1 MMLFY
6 KTTQE
11 YYIMFSGKRL
21 KQKRIEKGMT
31 QAEIADIIRINRS
44 SYNSWESGRAKPN
57 QKNLS
62 ALASILGVSDTY
74 FESEYDIMNHY
85 LQLNPM
91 NQQKADTY
99 VEDLLQSQEQK
110 KTIQLF
116 AVKVLS
122 DIALSAGAGEAFF
135 DEQETE
141 IVYSDEEQ
149 YGYDVAAWIQG
160 DSMKPVYEDGEIALI
175 RATGF
180 DYDGAVYALSWNES
194 VYIKRLYRE
203 ENGFRM
209 VSLNKKYPDRFIP
222 FEDEPRI
229 VGLVVGHFM
238 PVIGG

>member
-1 MMLFY
+1 
-6 KTTQE
+6 
-11 YYIMFSGKRL
+11 MFSGKRL

-99 VEDLLQSQEQK
+99 VEDLLQSQKQK

-116 AVKVLS
+116 AIKVLS

-141 IVYSDEEQ
+141 TVYSDEEQ

-160 DSMKPVYEDGEIALI
+160 DSMKPVYEDGEVALI

-194 VYIKRLYRE
+194 VYIKRLYWE

>member
-1 MMLFY
+1 
-6 KTTQE
+6 
-11 YYIMFSGKRL
+11 MFSGKRL

-141 IVYSDEEQ
+141 TVFSDEEQ

-194 VYIKRLYRE
+194 IYIKRLYRE

-209 VSLNKKYPDRFIP
+209 VSLNKKYSDRFIP

>member
-1 MMLFY
+1 MLLFY
-6 KTTQE
+6 KTTQG

-74 FESEYDIMNHY
+74 FESEYEIMNHY

-141 IVYSDEEQ
+141 TVFSDEEQ

-194 VYIKRLYRE
+194 IYIKRLYRE

>member
-57 QKNLS
+57 KKNLS

-116 AVKVLS
+116 AVEVLS

-141 IVYSDEEQ
+141 TVYSDEEQ

>member
-21 KQKRIEKGMT
+21 RQKRIEKGMT

-57 QKNLS
+57 KKNLS

-116 AVKVLS
+116 AVEVLS

-141 IVYSDEEQ
+141 TVYSDEEQ

-160 DSMKPVYEDGEIALI
+160 DSMKPVYEDGEVALI

>member
-1 MMLFY
+1 
-6 KTTQE
+6 
-11 YYIMFSGKRL
+11 MFSGKRL

-57 QKNLS
+57 KKNLS

-116 AVKVLS
+116 AVEVLS

-141 IVYSDEEQ
+141 TVYSDEEQ

>member
-1 MMLFY
+1 MTLFY

-116 AVKVLS
+116 AVEVLS
-122 DIALSAGAGEAFF
+122 DIALSAGAGESFF

-141 IVYSDEEQ
+141 IVYSNEEQ
-149 YGYDVAAWIQG
+149 YGYDIAAWIQG
-160 DSMKPVYEDGEIALI
+160 DSMNPVYEDGEIALI
-175 RATGF
+175 RANGF
-180 DYDGAVYALSWNES
+180 DYDGAVYALSWNDS

-203 ENGFRM
+203 KNGFRM
-209 VSLNKKYPDRFIP
+209 VSLNHKYPDRFIP

>member
-1 MMLFY
+1 MVLFY

-74 FESEYDIMNHY
+74 FESEYEIMNRY

-141 IVYSDEEQ
+141 TVFSDEEQ

-194 VYIKRLYRE
+194 IYIKRLYRE

>member
-1 MMLFY
+1 
-6 KTTQE
+6 
-11 YYIMFSGKRL
+11 MFSGKRL

-62 ALASILGVSDTY
+62 ALSSIFGVSDTY
-74 FESEYDIMNHY
+74 FESEYDIVNHY
-85 LQLNPM
+85 LQLSPV

-99 VEDLLQSQEQK
+99 VEDLLQSQEQN

-116 AVKVLS
+116 AVEVLS
-122 DIALSAGAGEAFF
+122 DIALSAGAGESFF
-135 DEQETE
+135 NEQETE
-141 IVYSDEEQ
+141 IVYSNEEQ
-149 YGYDVAAWIQG
+149 YGYDIAAWIQG
-160 DSMKPVYEDGEIALI
+160 DSMNPVYEDGEIALI
-175 RATGF
+175 RANGF
-180 DYDGAVYALSWNES
+180 DYDGAVYALSWNDS

-203 ENGFRM
+203 KNGFRM
-209 VSLNKKYPDRFIP
+209 VSLNHKYPDRFIP

-238 PVIGG
+238 PMIGG

>member
-1 MMLFY
+1 MLFY

-116 AVKVLS
+116 AVEVLS
-122 DIALSAGAGEAFF
+122 DIALSAGAGESFF

-141 IVYSDEEQ
+141 IVYSNEEQ
-149 YGYDVAAWIQG
+149 YGYDIAAWIQG
-160 DSMKPVYEDGEIALI
+160 DSMNPVYEDGEIALI
-175 RATGF
+175 RANGF
-180 DYDGAVYALSWNES
+180 DYDGAVYALSWNDS

-203 ENGFRM
+203 KNGFRM
-209 VSLNKKYPDRFIP
+209 VSLNHKYPDRFIP

>member
-1 MMLFY
+1 
-6 KTTQE
+6 
-11 YYIMFSGKRL
+11 MFSGKRL

-91 NQQKADTY
+91 NQQKADNY

-116 AVKVLS
+116 AVEVLS
-122 DIALSAGAGEAFF
+122 DITLSAGSGRAFF

-141 IVYSDEEQ
+141 TVYSDEEQ

>member
-1 MMLFY
+1 
-6 KTTQE
+6 
-11 YYIMFSGKRL
+11 MFSGKRL

-62 ALASILGVSDTY
+62 ALSSIFGVSNTY
-74 FESEYDIMNHY
+74 FESEYEIVNHY
-85 LQLNPM
+85 LQLSPV

-99 VEDLLQSQEQK
+99 VEDLLQSQEQN

-116 AVKVLS
+116 AVEVLS
-122 DIALSAGAGEAFF
+122 DIALSAGAGESFF

-141 IVYSDEEQ
+141 IVYSNEEQ
-149 YGYDVAAWIQG
+149 YGYDIAAWIQG
-160 DSMKPVYEDGEIALI
+160 DSMNPVYEDGEIALI
-175 RATGF
+175 RANGF
-180 DYDGAVYALSWNES
+180 DYDGAVYALSWNDS

-203 ENGFRM
+203 KNGFRM
-209 VSLNKKYPDRFIP
+209 VSLNHKYPDRFIP

>member
-122 DIALSAGAGEAFF
+122 DIALSAGAGESFF

-141 IVYSDEEQ
+141 IVYSNEEQ
-149 YGYDVAAWIQG
+149 YGYDIAAWIQG
-160 DSMKPVYEDGEIALI
+160 DSMNPVYEDGEIALI
-175 RATGF
+175 RANGF
-180 DYDGAVYALSWNES
+180 DYDGAVYALSWNDS

-203 ENGFRM
+203 KNGFRM
-209 VSLNKKYPDRFIP
+209 VSLNHKYPDRFIP

-229 VGLVVGHFM
+229 VGLVVGHFK

>member
-62 ALASILGVSDTY
+62 ALSSIFGVSDTY
-74 FESEYDIMNHY
+74 FESEYDIVNHY

-99 VEDLLQSQEQK
+99 VEDLLQSQEQN

-116 AVKVLS
+116 AVEVLS
-122 DIALSAGAGEAFF
+122 DIALSAGAGESFF

-141 IVYSDEEQ
+141 IVYSNEEQ
-149 YGYDVAAWIQG
+149 YGYDIAAWIQG
-160 DSMKPVYEDGEIALI
+160 DSMNPVYEDGEIALI
-175 RATGF
+175 RANGF
-180 DYDGAVYALSWNES
+180 DYDGAVYALSWNDS

-203 ENGFRM
+203 KNGFRM
-209 VSLNKKYPDRFIP
+209 VSLNHKYPDRFIP

>member
-1 MMLFY
+1 MVLFY

-141 IVYSDEEQ
+141 TVFSDEEQ

-194 VYIKRLYRE
+194 IYIKRLYRE

-209 VSLNKKYPDRFIP
+209 VSLNKKYSDRFIP

>member
-1 MMLFY
+1 
-6 KTTQE
+6 
-11 YYIMFSGKRL
+11 MFSGKRL

-122 DIALSAGAGEAFF
+122 DIALSAGAGESFF

-141 IVYSDEEQ
+141 IVYSNEEQ
-149 YGYDVAAWIQG
+149 YGYDIAAWIQG
-160 DSMKPVYEDGEIALI
+160 DSMNPVYEDGEIALI
-175 RATGF
+175 RANGF
-180 DYDGAVYALSWNES
+180 DYDGAVYALSWNDS

-203 ENGFRM
+203 KNGFRM
-209 VSLNKKYPDRFIP
+209 VSLNHKYPDRFIP

-229 VGLVVGHFM
+229 VGLVVGHFK

>member
-57 QKNLS
+57 KKNLS

-116 AVKVLS
+116 AVEVLS

-141 IVYSDEEQ
+141 TVYSDEEQ

-209 VSLNKKYPDRFIP
+209 VSLNKKYPDRYIP

>member
-62 ALASILGVSDTY
+62 ALSSIFGVSDTY
-74 FESEYDIMNHY
+74 FESEYDIVNHY
-85 LQLNPM
+85 LQLSPV

-99 VEDLLQSQEQK
+99 VEDLLQSQEQN

-116 AVKVLS
+116 AVEVLS
-122 DIALSAGAGEAFF
+122 DIALSAGAGESFF

-141 IVYSDEEQ
+141 IVYSNEEQ
-149 YGYDVAAWIQG
+149 YGYDIAAWIQG
-160 DSMKPVYEDGEIALI
+160 DSMNPVYEDGEIALI
-175 RATGF
+175 RANGF
-180 DYDGAVYALSWNES
+180 DYDGAVYALSWNDS

-203 ENGFRM
+203 KNGFRM
-209 VSLNKKYPDRFIP
+209 VSLNHKYPDRFIP

>member
-116 AVKVLS
+116 AVEVLS
-122 DIALSAGAGEAFF
+122 DIALSAGAGESFF

-141 IVYSDEEQ
+141 IVYSNEEQ
-149 YGYDVAAWIQG
+149 YGYDIAAWIQG
-160 DSMKPVYEDGEIALI
+160 DSMNPVYEDGEIALI
-175 RATGF
+175 RANGF
-180 DYDGAVYALSWNES
+180 DYDGAVYALSWNDS

-203 ENGFRM
+203 KNGFRM
-209 VSLNKKYPDRFIP
+209 VSLNHKYPDRFIP

>member
-116 AVKVLS
+116 AVEVLS
-122 DIALSAGAGEAFF
+122 DIALSAGAGRAFF

-141 IVYSDEEQ
+141 TVYSDEEQ

-160 DSMKPVYEDGEIALI
+160 DSMKPVYEDGEVALI

>member
-1 MMLFY
+1 
-6 KTTQE
+6 
-11 YYIMFSGKRL
+11 MFSGKRL

-57 QKNLS
+57 KKNLS

-116 AVKVLS
+116 AVEVLS

-141 IVYSDEEQ
+141 TVYSDEEQ

-194 VYIKRLYRE
+194 VYIKRLYQE

>member
-21 KQKRIEKGMT
+21 KQKRIEKGMS

-85 LQLNPM
+85 LQLNAM

-122 DIALSAGAGEAFF
+122 DIALSAGAGESFF

-141 IVYSDEEQ
+141 IVYSNEEQ
-149 YGYDVAAWIQG
+149 YGYDIAAWIQG
-160 DSMKPVYEDGEIALI
+160 DSMNPVYEDGEIALI
-175 RATGF
+175 RANGF
-180 DYDGAVYALSWNES
+180 DYDGAVYALSWNDS

-203 ENGFRM
+203 KNGFRM
-209 VSLNKKYPDRFIP
+209 VSLNHKYPDRFIP

-229 VGLVVGHFM
+229 VGLVVGHFK

>member
-1 MMLFY
+1 
-6 KTTQE
+6 
-11 YYIMFSGKRL
+11 MFSGKRL

-85 LQLNPM
+85 HQLNPM

-116 AVKVLS
+116 AVEVLS
-122 DIALSAGAGEAFF
+122 DIALSAGAGESFF

-141 IVYSDEEQ
+141 IVYSNEEQ
-149 YGYDVAAWIQG
+149 YGYDIAAWIQG
-160 DSMKPVYEDGEIALI
+160 DSMNPVYEDGEIALI
-175 RATGF
+175 RANGF
-180 DYDGAVYALSWNES
+180 DYDGAVYALSWNDS

-203 ENGFRM
+203 KNGFRM
-209 VSLNKKYPDRFIP
+209 VSLNHKYPDRFIP

>member
-1 MMLFY
+1 
-6 KTTQE
+6 
-11 YYIMFSGKRL
+11 MFSGKRL
-21 KQKRIEKGMT
+21 RQKRIEKGMT

-57 QKNLS
+57 KKNLS

-116 AVKVLS
+116 AVEVLS

-141 IVYSDEEQ
+141 TVYSDEEQ

-160 DSMKPVYEDGEIALI
+160 DSMKPVYEDGEVALI

>member
-1 MMLFY
+1 MLFY

-62 ALASILGVSDTY
+62 ALSSIFGVSDTY
-74 FESEYDIMNHY
+74 FESEYDIVNHY
-85 LQLNPM
+85 LQLSPV

-99 VEDLLQSQEQK
+99 VEDLLQSQEQN

-116 AVKVLS
+116 AVEVLS
-122 DIALSAGAGEAFF
+122 DIALSAGAGESFF

-141 IVYSDEEQ
+141 IVYSNEEQ
-149 YGYDVAAWIQG
+149 YGYDIAAWIQG
-160 DSMKPVYEDGEIALI
+160 DSMNPVYEDGEIALI
-175 RATGF
+175 RANGF
-180 DYDGAVYALSWNES
+180 DYDGAVYALSWNDS

-203 ENGFRM
+203 KNGFRM
-209 VSLNKKYPDRFIP
+209 VSLNHKYPDRFIL

>member
-1 MMLFY
+1 
-6 KTTQE
+6 
-11 YYIMFSGKRL
+11 MFSGKRL

-57 QKNLS
+57 KKNLS

-116 AVKVLS
+116 AVEVLS

-141 IVYSDEEQ
+141 TVYSDEEQ

-203 ENGFRM
+203 ENCFRM

>member
-1 MMLFY
+1 
-6 KTTQE
+6 
-11 YYIMFSGKRL
+11 MFSGKRL

-99 VEDLLQSQEQK
+99 VEDLLQSQKQK

-116 AVKVLS
+116 AIKVLS

-141 IVYSDEEQ
+141 TVYSDEEQ

-160 DSMKPVYEDGEIALI
+160 DSMKPVYEDGEVALI

-209 VSLNKKYPDRFIP
+209 VSLNKKYQDRFIP

>member
-91 NQQKADTY
+91 NQQKADNY

-116 AVKVLS
+116 AVEVLS
-122 DIALSAGAGEAFF
+122 DITLSAGSGRAFF

-141 IVYSDEEQ
+141 TVYSDEEQ

-180 DYDGAVYALSWNES
+180 DYDGAVYAFSCIVF